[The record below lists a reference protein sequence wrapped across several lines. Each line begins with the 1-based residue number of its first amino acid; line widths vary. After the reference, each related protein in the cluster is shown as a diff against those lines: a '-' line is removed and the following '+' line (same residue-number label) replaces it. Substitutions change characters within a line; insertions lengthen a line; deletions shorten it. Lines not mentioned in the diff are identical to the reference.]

1 MPENDARHDRLA
13 ACAGIGFAALLA
25 IPLIMIIL
33 GY

>member
-13 ACAGIGFAALLA
+13 ACAGIGFAALLL
-25 IPLIMIIL
+25 IPVIMILL